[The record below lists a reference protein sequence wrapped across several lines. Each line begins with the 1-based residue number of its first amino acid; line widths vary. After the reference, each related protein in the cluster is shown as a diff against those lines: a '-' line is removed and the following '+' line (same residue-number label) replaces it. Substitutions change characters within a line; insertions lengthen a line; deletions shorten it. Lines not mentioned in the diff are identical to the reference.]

1 MRLTPQGGIIDG
13 ADLVRNVGWHGGEVS
28 VSEAQEKNKAI
39 VRRFLE
45 ETAKGNLDVVDEL
58 VSPDFVDLSLQPGQE
73 PDREGFKRSLAELIA
88 PFSDISI
95 TIDDQIAE
103 GDKVVTWYTGISTHD
118 RGAVMGVPPTGKRNT
133 FTDVVLNLVVGGK
146 IVEER
151 SAVDYLS
158 IMRPAL
164 EQQMRERERVEQEL
178 LVARRIQQAS
188 LPKEVPTLEGW
199 HIAPYYQPAREVG
212 GDFYDFHLLSE
223 GRLGV
228 VVGDATGKGVPAAL
242 VMSTTCGMLQ
252 LAAQGSD
259 SSSPGGYCL
268 GSTRRCSLAS
278 LPTCSS
284 PASTPSLSLR
294 AAP

>member
-1 MRLTPQGGIIDG
+1 M
-13 ADLVRNVGWHGGEVS
+13 
-28 VSEAQEKNKAI
+28 SEAQEKNKAI

-164 EQQMRERERVEQEL
+164 
-178 LVARRIQQAS
+178 
-188 LPKEVPTLEGW
+188 
-199 HIAPYYQPAREVG
+199 
-212 GDFYDFHLLSE
+212 
-223 GRLGV
+223 LGV
-228 VVGDATGKGVPAAL
+228 V
-242 VMSTTCGMLQ
+242 
-252 LAAQGSD
+252 
-259 SSSPGGYCL
+259 
-268 GSTRRCSLAS
+268 
-278 LPTCSS
+278 
-284 PASTPSLSLR
+284 LS
-294 AAP
+294 

>member
-1 MRLTPQGGIIDG
+1 
-13 ADLVRNVGWHGGEVS
+13 

-164 EQQMRERERVEQEL
+164 
-178 LVARRIQQAS
+178 
-188 LPKEVPTLEGW
+188 
-199 HIAPYYQPAREVG
+199 
-212 GDFYDFHLLSE
+212 
-223 GRLGV
+223 LGV
-228 VVGDATGKGVPAAL
+228 V
-242 VMSTTCGMLQ
+242 
-252 LAAQGSD
+252 
-259 SSSPGGYCL
+259 
-268 GSTRRCSLAS
+268 
-278 LPTCSS
+278 
-284 PASTPSLSLR
+284 LS
-294 AAP
+294 

>member
-1 MRLTPQGGIIDG
+1 M
-13 ADLVRNVGWHGGEVS
+13 
-28 VSEAQEKNKAI
+28 SEAQEKNKAI

-45 ETAKGNLDVVDEL
+45 ETVKENLDVVDEL

-164 EQQMRERERVEQEL
+164 
-178 LVARRIQQAS
+178 
-188 LPKEVPTLEGW
+188 
-199 HIAPYYQPAREVG
+199 
-212 GDFYDFHLLSE
+212 
-223 GRLGV
+223 LGV
-228 VVGDATGKGVPAAL
+228 V
-242 VMSTTCGMLQ
+242 
-252 LAAQGSD
+252 
-259 SSSPGGYCL
+259 
-268 GSTRRCSLAS
+268 
-278 LPTCSS
+278 
-284 PASTPSLSLR
+284 LS
-294 AAP
+294 